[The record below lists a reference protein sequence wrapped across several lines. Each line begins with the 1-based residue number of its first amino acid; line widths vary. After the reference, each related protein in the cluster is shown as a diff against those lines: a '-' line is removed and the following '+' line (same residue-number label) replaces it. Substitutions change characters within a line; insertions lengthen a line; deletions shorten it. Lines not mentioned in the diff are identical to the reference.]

1 VRPLDPR
8 LLREARSARGYIAVG
23 TGLGVLSAVAVIA
36 QAVLLAHLIAA
47 AFVHGADLAALRGSL
62 VLLLAVIGVR
72 ALLAWAQEAVA
83 SRSAARVKQQL
94 RARLLRHI
102 LDLGPGWLA
111 GNRSGDLTALT
122 TRGIDAL
129 DPYVA
134 RYLPQLVLTCIV
146 PPMVIAAMGFA
157 DVLSAVIVLVTLP
170 VIPVFMVLV
179 GWTTRARTERQWS
192 ALQRLSHH
200 FLDVLDGMPV
210 LRVYDRGKA
219 QATAVRK
226 VTDDY
231 RRTTLSVLRVSF
243 LSSFVLELAAT
254 LSVALVAVSVGLRL
268 LGGSVG
274 LQTALL
280 VLILAPE
287 AYLPLRQMGSGY
299 HAAAEGV
306 TTAKR
311 VLDVLDEPLPD
322 RGDLRAPVV
331 AELGLDVTD
340 LQIRYPDRPRAAL
353 AGATLRV
360 APGELVAVIGP
371 SGVGKSSLLAAVLGF
386 TTPAAGRIRVGAV
399 DLAECDPV
407 VWREQIGWVPQ
418 RPALVAGT
426 VADNVALGVPD
437 ATDAEVADALAAAAA
452 DELDPALLLGEDG
465 AGISA
470 GQRQRVALARAL
482 LRSARGAGLLLLD
495 EPTEHLDL
503 ATEERIVD
511 TLRRIAHDPLRPR
524 CVLVVVH
531 REAVTRAADRV
542 VRLSLPAQVAAESS
556 AVEVSA

>member
-1 VRPLDPR
+1 MRPLDPR
-8 LLREARSARGYIAVG
+8 LVRQARSARGYVAAS
-23 TGLGVLSAVAVIA
+23 TGLGVLAAVAVIA
-36 QAVLLAHLIAA
+36 QAWVLAHLIAA
-47 AFVHGADLAALRGSL
+47 AFLRGADLAALRGSL
-62 VLLLAVIGVR
+62 VLLLVVVGVR
-72 ALLAWAQEAVA
+72 AVLAWGQEATA
-83 SRSAARVKQQL
+83 SRAAARVKQQL
-94 RARLLRHI
+94 RSRLLRHI

-111 GNRSGDLTALT
+111 GNRTGELTQLA

-129 DPYVA
+129 DPYVG
-134 RYLPQLVLTCIV
+134 RYLPQLVLACII
-146 PPMVIAAMGFA
+146 PPLVIVAMGLA

-170 VIPVFMVLV
+170 VIPVFMILV
-179 GWTTRARTERQWS
+179 GWTTRIRTERQWS

-200 FLDVLDGMPV
+200 FLDVLDGMPT
-210 LRVYDRGKA
+210 LRVYGRGRA
-219 QATAVRK
+219 QAATVRA

-287 AYLPLRQMGSGY
+287 AYLPLRQLGSGY

-306 TTAKR
+306 TTAER
-311 VLDVLDEPLPD
+311 VLDVLDEPPPV
-322 RGDLRAPVV
+322 RGVRRAPSV
-331 AELGLDVTD
+331 AHAGLDVEG
-340 LQIRYPDRPRAAL
+340 LRVHYPGRPGAAP

-360 APGELVAVIGP
+360 GPGELVAVVGP
-371 SGVGKSSLLAAVLGF
+371 SGAGKSSLLSAVLGF
-386 TTPAAGRIRVGAV
+386 TTPSAGRIQVGGA
-399 DLAECDPV
+399 DLADCDPV
-407 VWREQIGWVPQ
+407 AWREQIGWVPQ
-418 RPALVAGT
+418 RPGLVAGS
-426 VADNVALGVPD
+426 VRDNVALGVPGASD
-437 ATDAEVADALAAAAA
+437 GEVAAALAAAAA
-452 DELDPALLLGEDG
+452 DDLDPGLVLGEDG
-465 AGISA
+465 AGVSA

-503 ATEERIVD
+503 ATEERVVAA
-511 TLRRIAHDPLRPR
+511 LRRIAHDPAHRT

-531 REAVTRAADRV
+531 REAVTRGADRV
-542 VRLSLPAQVAAESS
+542 VRLPAPAPPVAADP
-556 AVEVSA
+556 AVGVPA